1 MKPSELRAHLRAA
14 LTECKQAQPAM
25 VTHWDACLAGV
36 MREPEDD
43 LLFFVKYFRHV
54 ARQLNGLSKIYDPS
68 RPSAKSGESAATYSA
83 STTGIN
89 IASDAGS
96 REGI

>member
-1 MKPSELRAHLRAA
+1 MRPAELRAHPRAA
-14 LTECKQAQPAM
+14 LAECKQAQLSMAA
-25 VTHWDACLAGV
+25 HWEACLADV
-36 MREPEDD
+36 MQEPEDD
-43 LLFFVKYFRHV
+43 LSRYVKYFRHV

-68 RPSAKSGESAATYSA
+68 RQPAKSGESAGTYSA
-83 STTGIN
+83 PATGTN